1 MRVLPRDVRSVPGL
15 ANAGVVA
22 ISSSVP
28 ARCYDTTAWLANW
41 EDKMRAIVLT
51 AALCVLIAT
60 PATAADEAMKRVF
73 ACKGDD
79 AAMEV
84 YIPQSTVPGG
94 GIADAKLDRPVIG
107 AYTLD
112 LTDAGKGKSLES
124 VRVSLSADKKFVS
137 VDQFTRKLP
146 PTQVPVG
153 GGTVNFD
160 NRFGTNAK
168 CGAFNRE

>member
-1 MRVLPRDVRSVPGL
+1 
-15 ANAGVVA
+15 
-22 ISSSVP
+22 
-28 ARCYDTTAWLANW
+28 
-41 EDKMRAIVLT
+41 MRAIISV
-51 AALCVLIAT
+51 AALCVLIAS
-60 PATAADEAMKRVF
+60 PATAADEAMERVF

-84 YIPQSTVPGG
+84 YIPQSAVQGAG
-94 GIADAKLDRPVIG
+94 VANVKLDRSVTG

-112 LTDAGKGKSLES
+112 LTDAGKGKSLEP
-124 VRVSLSADKKFVS
+124 VRVSLSSDKKFVI

-146 PTQVPVG
+146 ATRIPVG

-168 CGAFNRE
+168 CGAFNQE

>member
-1 MRVLPRDVRSVPGL
+1 ML
-15 ANAGVVA
+15 A
-22 ISSSVP
+22 
-28 ARCYDTTAWLANW
+28 
-41 EDKMRAIVLT
+41 
-51 AALCVLIAT
+51 AALCMLIAT
-60 PATAADEAMKRVF
+60 PVTAADEAMKRVF

-84 YIPQSTVPGG
+84 YIPQSAVQGG
-94 GIADAKLDRPVIG
+94 GVANAKLDRPVTG

-112 LTDAGKGKSLES
+112 LTEAGKGKSLEP
-124 VRVSLSADKKFVS
+124 VRVSLSADKKSVI

-146 PTQVPVG
+146 PTRVPVS

-168 CGAFNRE
+168 CSEFNRE

>member
-1 MRVLPRDVRSVPGL
+1 
-15 ANAGVVA
+15 
-22 ISSSVP
+22 
-28 ARCYDTTAWLANW
+28 
-41 EDKMRAIVLT
+41 MRAIAPA
-51 AALCVLIAT
+51 AALCLLIVG
-60 PATAADEAMKRVF
+60 PAIAADEAMKRVF

-84 YIPQSTVPGG
+84 FIPQSAVPGAG
-94 GIADAKLDRPVIG
+94 LANAKLDRPVTG

-124 VRVSLSADKKFVS
+124 VRVSLSADKKFVI

-146 PTQVPVG
+146 PTQVPAG

-168 CGAFNRE
+168 CSAFNQE